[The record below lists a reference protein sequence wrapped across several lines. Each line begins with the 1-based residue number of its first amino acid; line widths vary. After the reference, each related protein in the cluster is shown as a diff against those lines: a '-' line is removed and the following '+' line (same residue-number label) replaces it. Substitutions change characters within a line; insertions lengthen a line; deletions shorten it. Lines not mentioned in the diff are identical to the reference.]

1 MKYSFK
7 HFLLADACEHIFKAK
22 AKKYESLA
30 AKCRENVEK
39 LESYKN
45 YKGNETAQK
54 YYSHRA
60 QDLLTEILILENAGE
75 LAANDI
81 DMLMERHIKAINS
94 KYNEVERLKDYEAR
108 EAALKEIYEA
118 METLQRIE
126 SLYRAYEAQEP
137 GAAKSKAPAK
147 EDI

>member
-45 YKGNETAQK
+45 YKGNETAQN

-60 QDLLTEILILENAGE
+60 QDLLAEILILENAGE
-75 LAANDI
+75 LATNDI
-81 DMLMERHIKAINS
+81 NMLMERHTRAINDKFS
-94 KYNEVERLKDYEAR
+94 EVERLKDSGAR

-118 METLQRIE
+118 LGTLPRIE
-126 SLYRAYEAQEP
+126 SIYRAYEAKEP
-137 GAAKSKAPAK
+137 GAAKSEAPAE